1 MKKTLFVAGL
11 VSGVVLTRWWRSLAK
26 GGIKL
31 GIQAGQRLN
40 EISQKA
46 REELEDVAAEATH
59 DIARQEQAAGADQQ

>member
-11 VSGVVLTRWWRSLAK
+11 VSGVVLTQWWRSLAK
-26 GGIKL
+26 EGIKF
-31 GIQAGQRLN
+31 GIQAGQRLS

-59 DIARQEQAAGADQQ
+59 ELAQQEQAVGADQQ

>member
-1 MKKTLFVAGL
+1 MKKTLYLAGL
-11 VSGVVLTRWWRSLAK
+11 VSGVVLTHWWRSLAK
-26 GGIKL
+26 EGIKF

-59 DIARQEQAAGADQQ
+59 ELAQQEQAAGGGQQ